1 MASVVEHVNITIT
14 VGSAQTGRAG
24 FQKPMGVFTF
34 ASPTPRQNGP
44 YTSVAEVTA
53 AMPAVTAAI
62 AWAAAVFSQSP
73 SVPSVIIGRRDAAD
87 ASYTAVMDAIELAN
101 AAGWYAHNIE
111 SRVQA
116 DIALVAAWT
125 ESRRKV
131 FNYQTSDAGVLA
143 GTGGTTM
150 LAMQTAAYN
159 RTFGHYHSVNTEYL
173 DGAILGRGLAM
184 DLDQPN
190 GKGTFAYKQV
200 AGIATGTNLTEAQAT
215 ALRTANGNY
224 YTLASAPSGVDLAR
238 FYYPGWMASGRFV
251 DTTIVNDWLEARLQE
266 AVLGAFIAAP
276 TQIDYD
282 DGGLQY
288 VRGVAFSI
296 FDKGCVNGAFVRDAV
311 STVTGRRTPWVDVP
325 KFASISPADRAAR
338 RMTMTAEAVYKGAIQ
353 RISSFTIN
361 TQF

>member
-1 MASVVEHVNITIT
+1 MASVVEHVSITIT

-34 ASPTPRQNGP
+34 ASPTPRINGP

-62 AWAAAVFSQSP
+62 AWAASVFSQAP
-73 SVPSVIIGRRDAAD
+73 TVPSVMIGRRDAAD
-87 ASYTAVMDAIELAN
+87 ANYTAVMDAIEA
-101 AAGWYAHNIE
+101 ADPAGWYAHSIE
-111 SRVQA
+111 SRTAA
-116 DIALVAAWT
+116 DIALVGAWT
-125 ESRRKV
+125 ESRRKI
-131 FNYQTSDAGVLA
+131 FNYQTSDAAVLA
-143 GTGGTTM
+143 GTPGNVM
-150 LAMQTAAYN
+150 LTAQTANYH
-159 RTFGHYHSVNTEYL
+159 RTFGHYHPTNTEYL

-184 DLDQPN
+184 DPDVEN

-200 AGIATGTNLTEAQAT
+200 SGIATGVNLLEAQAS
-215 ALRTANGNY
+215 AIRTASGNY
-224 YTLASAPSGVDLAR
+224 YSLASAPSGVDLAR

-251 DTTIVNDWLEARLQE
+251 DTTITNDWLEARLQE

-288 VRGVAFSI
+288 MRGIALAI
-296 FDKGCVNGAFVRDAV
+296 FERGCRNGHFVRDAI
-311 STVTGRRTPWVDVP
+311 SPVTSRKTPWVDVP
-325 KFASISPADRAAR
+325 KFASISSADRQAR
-338 RMTMTAEAVYKGAIQ
+338 RMSMSAEAVYKGAIQ
-353 RISSFTIN
+353 RIASFTIN